1 MRYEQKRVLD
11 ILFLKDYVFNS
22 DYFDFIMENS
32 SHNISLKKEKDKI
45 YDAVFCLNQVM
56 KNTHVETYN
65 GNIFAV
71 MQESGAKNT
80 NIHRF
85 MYDKLNQ
92 YDRVF
97 SSIVN
102 SENTIQDIPYLEWHI
117 KASHKDIINLT
128 SVAKNKLAS
137 CIASDQKNCL
147 PGHKKRYDFVWNF
160 LVHQGLDIDFYGK
173 GINYI
178 EKKQDGLL
186 DYKYSIAIEN
196 SRQDFYFTEKIMDC
210 FLCYTVPIY
219 CGCTNISKFFP
230 QKSYIQIDIDEP
242 QKALDIIRNTLNNDD
257 FSSRLPYLEEARNLI
272 FKEYNLAKLIEK
284 LEPEIFANI
293 QKNQIERRYLESLV
307 RKNISQKSLKRRIW
321 DTSRKLSQKLGLY
334 ETLRPL
340 AKYTKNIVK
349 RK

>member
-32 SHNISLKKEKDKI
+32 SHNISLKKEKGKI

-102 SENTIQDIPYLEWHI
+102 SKNTIQDIPYLEWHI
-117 KASHKDIINLT
+117 KALHKDIINLT
-128 SVAKNKLAS
+128 SVAKKNWRPVSQVIKETVCRGIKS
-137 CIASDQKNCL
+137 DMISFGIFWCIK
-147 PGHKKRYDFVWNF
+147 VW
-160 LVHQGLDIDFYGK
+160 I
-173 GINYI
+173 
-178 EKKQDGLL
+178 
-186 DYKYSIAIEN
+186 
-196 SRQDFYFTEKIMDC
+196 
-210 FLCYTVPIY
+210 
-219 CGCTNISKFFP
+219 
-230 QKSYIQIDIDEP
+230 
-242 QKALDIIRNTLNNDD
+242 
-257 FSSRLPYLEEARNLI
+257 LI
-272 FKEYNLAKLIEK
+272 FMGKA
-284 LEPEIFANI
+284 
-293 QKNQIERRYLESLV
+293 
-307 RKNISQKSLKRRIW
+307 
-321 DTSRKLSQKLGLY
+321 
-334 ETLRPL
+334 
-340 AKYTKNIVK
+340 
-349 RK
+349 

>member
-1 MRYEQKRVLD
+1 MKDTAQRVLD
-11 ILFLKDYVFNS
+11 ILFLADY
-22 DYFDFIMENS
+22 DFDQNYLNFIREKS
-32 SHNISLKKEKDKI
+32 PHNIMLKEQINKE
-45 YDAVFCLNQVM
+45 YDAVFCFNRVP
-56 KNTHVETYN
+56 KNIHIQTYP

-71 MQESGAKNT
+71 MQEPGGNGV
-80 NIHRF
+80 NDF
-85 MYDKLNQ
+85 MYEKLHQ

-102 SENTIQDIPYLEWHI
+102 SKNTIQDIPYLLWYI
-117 KASHKDIINLT
+117 KTSYKDIRNL
-128 SVAKNKLAS
+128 VCPAKNKLAS
-137 CIASDQKNCL
+137 CIASNQNSYY

-196 SRQDFYFTEKIMDC
+196 SQQDFYFTEKIMDC

-230 QKSYIQIDIDEP
+230 ENSYIQIDIDKP
-242 QKALDIIRNTLNNDD
+242 QKALDIIRGTLNNDD
-257 FSSRLPYLEEARNLI
+257 YSARLPYLEEARNLI
-272 FKEYNLAKLIEK
+272 CEKYHLAKLIEE

-293 QKNQIERRYLESLV
+293 QKNQIEQRYLESLV

-321 DTSRKLSQKLGLY
+321 DTSRKVSKNLGFY
-334 ETLRPL
+334 EALRPL

>member
-11 ILFLKDYVFNS
+11 ILFLADYIIDLN
-22 DYFDFIMENS
+22 YLNFIREKS
-32 SHNISLKKEKDKI
+32 PHNISLKKEKGKI
-45 YDAVFCLNQVM
+45 YDAVFCFNRVPEDI
-56 KNTHVETYN
+56 HVETYN

-71 MQESGAKNT
+71 MQEPGGNGM
-80 NIHRF
+80 NDF
-85 MYDKLNQ
+85 MYEKLNQ
-92 YDRVF
+92 YDWVF

-128 SVAKNKLAS
+128 SVAKNKLAY

-257 FSSRLPYLEEARNLI
+257 YSARLPYLEEARNLI
-272 FKEYNLAKLIEK
+272 FEKYNLAKLIEN

-307 RKNISQKSLKRRIW
+307 RKNISQKGLKRRIW